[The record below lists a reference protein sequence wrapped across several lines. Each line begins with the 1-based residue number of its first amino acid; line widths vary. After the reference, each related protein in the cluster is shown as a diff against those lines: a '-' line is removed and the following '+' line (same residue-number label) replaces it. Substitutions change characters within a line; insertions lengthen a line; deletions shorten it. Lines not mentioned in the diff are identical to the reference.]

1 MRMWVLTT
9 HLDDTH
15 QVTKWQ
21 TWEGAK
27 ANLERLL
34 KPQGKDMHIPTGWT
48 ALTLEGR
55 KGD

>member
-1 MRMWVLTT
+1 MRMWVLTA

-34 KPQGKDMHIPTGWT
+34 KPQGKDMHLPTGWT